1 MNENDNEV
9 IVYTSQY
16 DVFTNST
23 CMFVEYHDIIKA
35 PMFFLLFAIQDNEIL
50 NKAFDLSEIKICG
63 TVQEMLEWYIN
74 RKSRNIFECF
84 PLLLDKDSIPDGFFT
99 DSLNN
104 YLEMT
109 DEIFAGHELAIVPT
123 IAKLAVHNTIVKNI
137 IIYNEV
143 YNKNIEEDIA
153 NIFPESVKF
162 VWGDFKEILPQ
173 INKDTTFIFS
183 DMNKLNIMAEMNL
196 LNYRSVILAQNFK
209 YNINKDGTYKA
220 NIEDLMSKFEFNLA
234 YLQVF

>member
-16 DVFTNST
+16 DVFANST

-35 PMFFLLFAIQDNEIL
+35 PMFFLLFAIQNNEIL
-50 NKAFDLSEIKICG
+50 NKAFDLSEIKICS
-63 TVQEMLEWYIN
+63 TIQEMLEWYIN

-104 YLEMT
+104 YLEIT
-109 DEIFAGHELAIVPT
+109 NEIFIDHELAIVPT
-123 IAKLAVHNTIVKNI
+123 IADLAVHNTIVKNI

-143 YNKNIEEDIA
+143 YNKNIEEDIS

-173 INKDTTFIFS
+173 VNKDTTFIFS
-183 DMNKLNIMAEMNL
+183 DINKLNIMAEMNL

-209 YNINKDGTYKA
+209 YNMNKDGTYKV
-220 NIEDLMSKFEFNLA
+220 NIEDLMNKFEFNLA